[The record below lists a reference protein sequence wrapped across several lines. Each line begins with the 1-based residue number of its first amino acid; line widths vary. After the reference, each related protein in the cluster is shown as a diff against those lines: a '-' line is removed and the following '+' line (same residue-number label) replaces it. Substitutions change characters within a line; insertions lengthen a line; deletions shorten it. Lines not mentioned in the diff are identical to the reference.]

1 LRRSSRLVLLL
12 GAFLAVLTFVVV
24 LLISGGGGGGG
35 GAAQATPPSELATV
49 VAAADIPLGT
59 VVTGD
64 MVESKKLAVAAR
76 DADSLGDVSQAIGKV
91 ARKPITA
98 GGQVHVSDFATGT
111 VQLAVPAGKRAFA
124 LEVNEKTGVGNLIFP
139 GDYIDVIVTLG
150 APGQLAPFPVFV
162 SQEVPNTGGPN
173 FAATTGL
180 NTVTVK
186 APLLLQEIQVIGTI
200 EAPVQTPVQG
210 AAQPGASAAPSGP
223 TLTTAKK
230 LIVLAVTD
238 AQAEALVFARAN
250 ACGAATTDV
259 DCSAAIDL
267 VLRSPEDKGTTETT
281 AGVILQT
288 ILDTYGVLPPYVQTD
303 INAFIPTQP

>member
-24 LLISGGGGGGG
+24 LLISSSGGGGPT
-35 GAAQATPPSELATV
+35 AEPTPPSELATV

-59 VVTGD
+59 VVTAD
-64 MVESKKLAVAAR
+64 MLESKKLAVASR

-91 ARKPITA
+91 ARKPIAA
-98 GGQVHVSDFATGT
+98 GAQVHVSDFATST

-124 LEVNEKTGVGNLIFP
+124 IEVNEKTGVGNLIFP
-139 GDYIDVIVTLG
+139 GDYIDVIITLG

-162 SQEVPNTGGPN
+162 TQEVPSTGGPN
-173 FAATTGL
+173 FATTGGL

-200 EAPVQTPVQG
+200 ESAPQSPTPG
-210 AAQPGASAAPSGP
+210 AAQPGASAGPAGP
-223 TLTTAKK
+223 TLTSSKK

-238 AQAEALVFARAN
+238 AQAEALVFARTN
-250 ACGAATTDV
+250 SCGLASSDA

-267 VLRSPEDKGTTETT
+267 VLRSPDDKGTTETT
-281 AGVILQT
+281 GGIILQT
-288 ILDTYGVLPPYVQTD
+288 ILDQYGVLPPYVQAD
-303 INAFIPTQP
+303 INAFVPNQP

>member
-24 LLISGGGGGGG
+24 LLISSSGGGGTGT
-35 GAAQATPPSELATV
+35 AEPTPPTELPTV

-64 MVESKKLAVAAR
+64 MLESKKLAVAAR
-76 DADSLGDVSQAIGKV
+76 DADALGDVSQAIGKI
-91 ARKPITA
+91 ARKPN
-98 GGQVHVSDFATGT
+98 VSDFATGT
-111 VQLAVPAGKRAFA
+111 VQLAVPPGKRAFA
-124 LEVNEKTGVGNLIFP
+124 IEVNEKTGVGNLIFP
-139 GDYIDVIVTLG
+139 GDYIDVIITLG

-173 FAATTGL
+173 FAATSGL

-200 EAPVQTPVQG
+200 DSAPQTPTG
-210 AAQPGASAAPSGP
+210 AAQPGASAAPTGP
-223 TLTTAKK
+223 TLTSSKK

-250 ACGAATTDV
+250 ACGAATTDI

-267 VLRSPEDKGTTETT
+267 VLRAPDDKGTTETT

-288 ILDTYGVLPPYVQTD
+288 ILDTYGVLPPYVQAD
-303 INAFIPTQP
+303 VNAFVPTQP